1 VAASP
6 SRERA
11 ARATSLRR
19 RWRSSLCAL
28 TMSALT
34 SCAGLAQSTGSTAL
48 AIMPGVINRPDN
60 KSLRFA
66 MLKYGL
72 ESFCQEMTK
81 RGAPLKLN
89 DDQPSVGRFFPQR
102 CETRLVEDETNK
114 SFLVQFFGG
123 GYAWTNITHRIGF
136 DAAGV
141 VEYDPDFILDGST
154 MYLYFRT
161 KHIAA
166 TSFKAGMIENPAV
179 SLALVAAP
187 GGFADKFGQQVVA
200 AELTRGFT
208 VIRRDDGTVDFGLGL
223 VPKGQSPAHPYAIT
237 GDAKVT
243 LANERVEVHAGQREF
258 LGPFEVDAQGKAL
271 FLTVGVDGAP
281 AVDLLVVPKDVG
293 DQWLNLY
300 IHQPITTPP
309 SYVPLMD
316 DVVTTTA
323 YRKAL
328 PVARGRFYVVVDNT
342 ATAGRSAPATVL
354 FDDRAALVS
363 FALQVGAAP

>member
-1 VAASP
+1 M
-6 SRERA
+6 
-11 ARATSLRR
+11 
-19 RWRSSLCAL
+19 RSTLAWFCLVLGAV
-28 TMSALT
+28 MA
-34 SCAGLAQSTGSTAL
+34 SCAGLAQSTGPQAL

-81 RGAPLKLN
+81 RGAPLKLS

-102 CETRLVEDETNK
+102 CDTRLVEDENNK

-123 GYAWTNITHRIGF
+123 GYAWTNITRRIGF
-136 DAAGV
+136 EAAGV

-166 TSFKAGMIENPAV
+166 TSFKAGMIENAAV
-179 SLALVAAP
+179 SLALVTAP

-208 VIRRDDGTVDFGLGL
+208 VIRRDDGTVDFGLGI
-223 VPKGQSPAHPYAIT
+223 VEKGQSPPHPYAIK

-243 LANERVEVHAGQREF
+243 LANERVEVHAAQREF

-271 FLTVGVDGAP
+271 FFTAGVDGAP
-281 AVDLLVVPKDVG
+281 AVDFLVVPKDAG
-293 DQWLNLY
+293 DQWLSLY
-300 IHQPITTPP
+300 IHQPLTTPP
-309 SYVPLMD
+309 SPAPLMD
-316 DVVTTTA
+316 DVA
-323 YRKAL
+323 ISGPPYRKAL
-328 PVARGRFYVVVDNT
+328 PVARGRYYVVVDNT
-342 ATAGRSAPATVL
+342 ATAGRSAPPAGL

-363 FALQVGAAP
+363 FALQVGDAP